1 MEYLNQLLRNEIV
14 FAGIIAW
21 AVAQVLKTIIH
32 SIVNR
37 KIELSRLLGDGG
49 MPSGHS
55 ATVTSVALAT
65 GLKTGFDSP
74 VFAVACII
82 AIVVMHDASGVRLEA
97 GKQAK
102 VLNELLQ
109 VFVDMGSPTLT
120 VEAKLKEFVGH
131 THIQVFAGF
140 CLGIISTLLYL
151 YL

>member
-1 MEYLNQLLRNEIV
+1 MEYLNQLLQNEII
-14 FAGIIAW
+14 FAGVIAW
-21 AVAQVLKTIIH
+21 VSAQILKTVIH
-32 SIVNR
+32 SVVNKR
-37 KIELSRLLGDGG
+37 LELSRLVGDGG

-74 VFAVACII
+74 IFAVACMM

-109 VFVDMGSPTLT
+109 VIVDMGSPTLT
-120 VEAKLKEFVGH
+120 VEAKLKEFIGH

-140 CLGIISTLLYL
+140 CLGILSTLLFL

>member
-1 MEYLNQLLRNEIV
+1 MEYLSQIWHNKILMS
-14 FAGIIAW
+14 GIIGW
-21 AVAQVLKTIIH
+21 LLAQVLKTIIH
-32 SIVNR
+32 SLVH
-37 KIELSRLLGDGG
+37 KKLDFSRLMGDGG

-65 GLKTGFDSP
+65 GIQSGFDSA

-82 AIVVMHDASGVRLEA
+82 AIVVMHDASGVRLET

-102 VLNELLQ
+102 VINELLN
-109 VFVDMGSPTLT
+109 VIVDMGRPELS

-131 THIQVFAGF
+131 THLQVFGGF
-140 CLGIISTLLYL
+140 CLGILSTLLFL

>member
-1 MEYLNQLLRNEIV
+1 MEYLNQLLRNEILL
-14 FAGIIAW
+14 AGLIAW
-21 AVAQVLKTIIH
+21 AVAQVLKTVIH
-32 SIVNR
+32 SVLNG
-37 KIELSRLLGDGG
+37 KFEFSRLVGDGG

-74 VFAVACII
+74 LFAVACII

-109 VFVDMGSPTLT
+109 VIVDMGSPNLT
-120 VEAKLKEFVGH
+120 TEAKLKEFIGH
-131 THIQVFAGF
+131 THIQVFVGF
-140 CLGIISTLLYL
+140 CLGIISTLIFLYL
-151 YL
+151 

>member
-14 FAGIIAW
+14 FAGLIAW
-21 AVAQVLKTIIH
+21 GSAQILKTVIH
-32 SIVNR
+32 SIMNR
-37 KIELSRLLGDGG
+37 KIELSRFFGDGG

-74 VFAVACII
+74 IFAVAFII

-109 VFVDMGSPTLT
+109 VIVDMGSPNLT
-120 VEAKLKEFVGH
+120 PEAKLKEFIGH

-140 CLGIISTLLYL
+140 CLGIISTLMFLYL
-151 YL
+151 

>member
-14 FAGIIAW
+14 FAGIFAW
-21 AVAQVLKTIIH
+21 AVAQILKTIIH
-32 SIVNR
+32 SVINR
-37 KIELSRLLGDGG
+37 KLELSRLVGDGG

-97 GKQAK
+97 GRQAK
-102 VLNELLQ
+102 VLNELLK
-109 VFVDMGSPTLT
+109 VIVDMGSPDLT
-120 VEAKLKEFVGH
+120 PEAKLKEFIGH

-140 CLGIISTLLYL
+140 CLGILSTLLFL

>member
-1 MEYLNQLLRNEIV
+1 MEYLNQLLRNEILL
-14 FAGIIAW
+14 AGLIAW
-21 AVAQVLKTIIH
+21 AAAQILKTVIH
-32 SIVNR
+32 SVLNG
-37 KIELSRLLGDGG
+37 KFEFSRFVGDGG

-74 VFAVACII
+74 LFAVACII

-109 VFVDMGSPTLT
+109 VIVDMGSPNLT
-120 VEAKLKEFVGH
+120 TEAKLKEFIGH
-131 THIQVFAGF
+131 THIQVFVGF
-140 CLGIISTLLYL
+140 CLGIISTLIFLYL
-151 YL
+151 